1 MKKNTKCYIYPQ
13 MKKNIIRYAR
23 EYLHDS
29 AVIGPFHYVPDVHQ
43 AIICLGKPQTHM
55 YVEEN
60 ISRPSLGKV

>member
-1 MKKNTKCYIYPQ
+1 